1 MCAKHHRLYV
11 AGSALKSIES
21 CSGRLLLT
29 GTVPVLSSLALYFS
43 WVYYICY
50 KLSSR
55 PSPYSKVWSWIL
67 DYGFSAISTEWTRWL
82 RSLHSTWFK
91 HQHPSAQHLAS
102 LYRFYPCNWQ
112 FLLDLVTFFL
122 SFFLSFHIFSLVLE
136 QKLMKNSQIS
146 GPPLSALHPP
156 LGYADKFQ
164 PLFQPGNPTLP
175 PQFSNTASPAW
186 VPFLHPRS
194 QNFPL
199 TESEGECRAPFFPL
213 NCGVTVLYCLLSNIK
228 KQFPD
233 IFYPVLWLFMV
244 AGTPSWLEADSFPT
258 LIYPSPLPLLVTI
271 NLFSMSVGLFLFCM

>member
-102 LYRFYPCNWQ
+102 LYRFYPCNRQ
-112 FLLDLVTFFL
+112 FLLDLVTFFFL
-122 SFFLSFHIFSLVLE
+122 SFFLFTFS
-136 QKLMKNSQIS
+136 
-146 GPPLSALHPP
+146 A
-156 LGYADKFQ
+156 
-164 PLFQPGNPTLP
+164 
-175 PQFSNTASPAW
+175 
-186 VPFLHPRS
+186 
-194 QNFPL
+194 
-199 TESEGECRAPFFPL
+199 
-213 NCGVTVLYCLLSNIK
+213 
-228 KQFPD
+228 
-233 IFYPVLWLFMV
+233 
-244 AGTPSWLEADSFPT
+244 
-258 LIYPSPLPLLVTI
+258 
-271 NLFSMSVGLFLFCM
+271 